1 MTPELRATI
10 AAALA
15 ASTFVSPSAYLV
27 SDVLEAATAMRDEFR
42 GDATLVEVGP
52 WNAGGWLEA
61 SPLAVPTERERCV
74 LAGKGETST
83 APGTAF
89 RALFTP
95 N

>member
-1 MTPELRATI
+1 MTEVVAGVVHANTSRDGPYYT
-10 AAALA
+10 
-15 ASTFVSPSAYLV
+15 SA
-27 SDVLEAATAMRDEFR
+27 
-42 GDATLVEVGP
+42 ATLVEVGP